1 MIITSKENPV
11 IKRWRQLNS
20 DGRFRRKQ
28 GAFACE
34 GARLCQDAALSDI
47 SIEAVLFT
55 EKAKE
60 TYPLL
65 LEPVL
70 MRAKTFYEIT
80 PQLATFLSDTTSP
93 QGIFC
98 IGKMPENTLSPTEM
112 SPTGRYLALEDM
124 QDPANLGAVIRTAE
138 ALGVSGILLSDGCC
152 DLYSPKVLRS
162 SMGGVFRL
170 PFAVVHDFS
179 AHIPVWKEQGIR
191 TFACV
196 PDRSATPVQQAHL
209 PGGGICLIGNEGN
222 GLKTATVAACD
233 TPITIPMSGRAES
246 LNAAVAASIVLWEL
260 NREG

>member
-1 MIITSKENPV
+1 MIITSKENPI

-47 SIEAVLFT
+47 LIEAVLFT

-60 TYPLL
+60 TYSSLL
-65 LEPVL
+65 SPVL
-70 MRAKTFYEIT
+70 ARADVAYEIT
-80 PQLATFLSDTTSP
+80 PQLSAYLSDTTSP

-98 IGKMPENTLSPTEM
+98 ICEIPENTLSETEM
-112 SPTGRYLALEDM
+112 RPNGRYLALEDM

-170 PFAVVHDFS
+170 PLAVVHDFS
-179 AHIPVWKEQGIR
+179 AHIPVWREGGLR

-196 PDRSATPVQQAHL
+196 PDRSATPVQKANL

-222 GLKTATVAACD
+222 GLKTATIAACD
-233 TPITIPMSGRAES
+233 TPVTIPMSGRAES

-260 NREG
+260 NRED